1 MKSMQVM
8 KLIQRLMRLKM
19 KQKNISGFKFGIVE
33 ALDTLSLLGW
43 GYKSPYRDD
52 IFNYKV
58 DGLLIDTCIAH
69 DTGYWETGIVDKRY
83 SEFMIIVSEWGDR
96 ASAKKGHDYWVAAL
110 TGNKLPKEIEDVH
123 IDKTYKLLEATN
135 G

>member
-1 MKSMQVM
+1 
-8 KLIQRLMRLKM
+8 M

-123 IDKTYKLLEATN
+123 IDKIYKLLEATN